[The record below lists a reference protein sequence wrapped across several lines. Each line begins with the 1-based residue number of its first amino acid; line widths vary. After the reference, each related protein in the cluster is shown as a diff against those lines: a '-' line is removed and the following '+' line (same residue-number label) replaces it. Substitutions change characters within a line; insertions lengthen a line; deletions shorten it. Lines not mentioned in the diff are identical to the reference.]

1 MEQKQYVVVCVC
13 VCVRVCVNWFWLACI
28 KEYVIVSVRLS
39 KDKLKHCEFK
49 ITAAVTAKTE
59 GYLASYLS
67 NLKLKM
73 FVKHTDQTGFNNT

>member
-1 MEQKQYVVVCVC
+1 MEQKQYVVVVCVYVC
-13 VCVRVCVNWFWLACI
+13 VCGCVWIGFDLHAL

-73 FVKHTDQTGFNNT
+73 FVKTHRPDRV